1 MTMNLDSGR
10 PTWTD
15 TITSEDAELTP
26 QTFGDETSH
35 STHMES
41 VIKTAQK
48 TGRGVLDVIQE
59 LATPQSVAKSPEAT
73 EATENSEPN
82 QAA

>member
-15 TITSEDAELTP
+15 TIVGEDAELTP
-26 QTFGDETSH
+26 RSFGEETRH
-35 STHMES
+35 GAHMES
-41 VIKTAQK
+41 VIETAQI
-48 TGRGVLDVIQE
+48 TGRSVLEIIQE
-59 LATPQSVAKSPEAT
+59 LATPQVVAKAPI
-73 EATENSEPN
+73 ATENSEPN